1 MPLGPI
7 RLLVNSHQFR
17 AGLVAGL
24 IAAAAVCWG
33 ASFAKRRP
41 LTLAG
46 IAFVSAGYLALARSG
61 PVAQSRHVPL
71 VLLAGAALA
80 FALAE
85 LAGQIR
91 PVAWLVALAAA
102 PGAIVTAGALVG
114 VPGWIRVAVAGFG
127 AIGGACLYDF
137 DQRHRLQ
144 GISPF
149 MWLITVGAVYSTV
162 PDTEAA
168 RAIIAVALAV
178 ALLGWP
184 ALYARFGAGG
194 AAASACLLG
203 WVIGQGGA
211 GRAGSVV
218 GALGTIGLFALEP
231 FVRWVRTNGRTP
243 GRAPDE
249 TRRAYELVPMVAAHL
264 AVALVA
270 ARWAGLAHAA
280 GTATLRLLIV
290 LPFALLLTRL
300 IDVGR
305 ATRARET
312 PPAPQHRAHPR
323 Q

>member
-7 RLLVNSHQFR
+7 RLLVSSHQFR
-17 AGLVAGL
+17 TGLVAGL
-24 IAAAAVCWG
+24 VAALAVCVG
-33 ASFAKRRP
+33 ASLAKRRP

-46 IAFVSAGYLALARSG
+46 LAFVGAGYVALARSG
-61 PVAQSRHVPL
+61 HVAQHRHVPL

-80 FALAE
+80 FVLTE
-85 LAGQIR
+85 LARLIR
-91 PVAWLVALAAA
+91 PAPWFIAFAAA

-114 VPGWIRVAVAGFG
+114 VPGWIRVAVAAFG
-127 AIGGACLYDF
+127 AIGGACLGEF
-137 DQRHRLQ
+137 DELHRLQ
-144 GISPF
+144 GISPL

-168 RAIIAVALAV
+168 RAIIGVAVPV

-184 ALYARFGAGG
+184 ALYGRFGTGG
-194 AAASACLLG
+194 AAASACMLG

-211 GRAGSVV
+211 GRPGSVV

-231 FVRWVRTNGRTP
+231 FVRGVRTNGRTP
-243 GRAPDE
+243 SGASSD
-249 TRRAYELVPMVAAHL
+249 TRRAFELVPLVAAHL
-264 AVALVA
+264 AVALAA

-290 LPFALLLTRL
+290 VPFGLLLTRL
-300 IDVGR
+300 LDAGR

-312 PPAPQHRAHPR
+312 PPGPRHRAHPR
-323 Q
+323 R